1 MVEFAE
7 FPKDLIIEILKQL
20 DPKSLFAMSKT
31 SKAMHDL
38 SQKAWKQGEYDANL
52 LIKRAGEMAAVCTRN
67 KQRIESNLLNLKN
80 LRIVKADPAKILL
93 VAPKISEAI
102 LKCKKEL
109 MQNAAWFD
117 QMLSQ
122 LAKFR
127 SKVKGSGPEIKK
139 TLQELDKLEALIKV
153 SVAEAKEMAE
163 SVTVSRKLIDEL
175 VKSAK
180 G

>member
-1 MVEFAE
+1 
-7 FPKDLIIEILKQL
+7 
-20 DPKSLFAMSKT
+20 
-31 SKAMHDL
+31 
-38 SQKAWKQGEYDANL
+38 
-52 LIKRAGEMAAVCTRN
+52 
-67 KQRIESNLLNLKN
+67 
-80 LRIVKADPAKILL
+80 
-93 VAPKISEAI
+93 
-102 LKCKKEL
+102 